1 MRMLGIETSTA
12 ASSVALG
19 TPEGVVASSRRL
31 DPRGHVGFLVPAL
44 EFCFSQAGWS
54 PKDLDAVAV
63 DVGPGL
69 FSGLRT
75 GLATAQAIA
84 GAVGAPVVPV
94 NSLDALALRAATG
107 HRRIWAVVD
116 VRRKE
121 VAVAPYRPVP
131 GGVVRDGVI
140 ELCSPEAFR
149 ALLVS
154 DRSEVLIV
162 GDWQALPEGTLVG
175 LHALRT
181 GRPRYPSAEAVLEVA
196 RGRAERGELPH
207 PDEVRPNYFRE
218 PDVTINWSDFRSE
231 GPWT

>member
-1 MRMLGIETSTA
+1 MKILAIETSTS

-19 TPEGVVASSRRL
+19 TPDGVVASSRRL
-31 DPRGHVGFLVPAL
+31 DPRGHVAFLVPAL

-84 GAVGAPVVPV
+84 GAVGVPLVPV

-131 GGVVRDGVI
+131 GGVVRDGAI
-140 ELCSPEAFR
+140 ELCTPDSLR
-149 ALLVS
+149 NLLVS
-154 DRSEVLIV
+154 DRSEMLVI

-196 RGRAERGELPH
+196 RGRAERDELPH
-207 PDEVRPNYFRE
+207 PDEVRPNYLRE

>member
-1 MRMLGIETSTA
+1 MKILAIETATA
-12 ASSVALG
+12 SSSVALG
-19 TPEGVVASSRRL
+19 TADGVVASARRL
-31 DPRGHVGFLVPAL
+31 DPRGHVAFLVPAL
-44 EFCFSQAGWS
+44 EFCFSQARWS
-54 PKDLDAVAV
+54 PKEIDAVAV

-107 HRRIWAVVD
+107 HRRIWAIVD

-131 GGVVRDGVI
+131 GGVVRDGAI

-149 ALLVS
+149 ALLES
-154 DRSEVLIV
+154 DRSEVLLI

-181 GRPRYPSAEAVLEVA
+181 GSPRYPSAEAVLEVA
-196 RGRAERGELPH
+196 RSRAERGELPH
-207 PDEVRPNYFRE
+207 PDEVRPNYLRE

>member
-1 MRMLGIETSTA
+1 MRILAIETSTP

-19 TPEGVVASSRRL
+19 TPDGVVASSRRL
-31 DPRGHVGFLVPAL
+31 DPRGHVAFLVPAL
-44 EFCFSQAGWS
+44 EFCFSQAGWH

-84 GAVGAPVVPV
+84 GAVGVPVVPV
-94 NSLDALALRAATG
+94 NSLDALALRAATA

-131 GGVVRDGVI
+131 GGVVRDGAI

-154 DRSEVLIV
+154 DRSDVLVV

-181 GRPRYPSAEAVLEVA
+181 GRPRYPAAEAVFEVA
-196 RGRAERGELPH
+196 RGRAERDELPH
-207 PDEVRPNYFRE
+207 PDEVRPNYLRE